1 MFSNYKS
8 LILVNKVV
16 ALGYS
21 VAIISGMVGL
31 NAYANG
37 SESANP
43 AWVSA
48 MTGPLFLQDAS
59 DWTRYG
65 GNNAE
70 QHYSPLDAINTTNV
84 SKLGLAWSVE
94 LDTERG
100 QEATPLV
107 VGGTIYVSTAWSKVW
122 AIDGAS
128 GAVLWRFD
136 PQVAGAS
143 GRAGC
148 CDVVNRGVAYRDGKI
163 FVGALDGRLIALDAR
178 SGKLL
183 WQTQTTDKTK
193 AYTITG
199 APRVAGK
206 LVLIGNGGAEFGVR
220 GFVSAYDADTGKR
233 VWRFYVV
240 PRPDG
245 KPDGAASDDVLKSK
259 AAKSWFA
266 GQWRTTGGGGT
277 PWDAIVYDPELD
289 QVLIG
294 TGNGSPWNHVL
305 RSGGRGDNLFLS
317 SILALDAKTG
327 HYRWHYQINPGES
340 WDFTAT
346 QPIVLANLVIAGK
359 ERKVLMQAP
368 KNGFFYVIDR
378 GTGQLISANNFV
390 PVNWATGIDLK
401 TGRPMETANA
411 RYRSADNLMQPS
423 AFGGHNWYPMAFS
436 PRTGLVYLP
445 AQEVAMIYAQDKAF
459 HERANTFNIGTYS
472 TKNVLPDDP
481 AAVAK
486 IRASLKGELIAWNPV
501 SQHEVWRAAQPG
513 PASGG
518 TLATAGDVVFEG
530 NMRGGFQAFDARDG
544 KRLWQFQAQT
554 AVQGTPVSYG
564 AGGEQ
569 YVVVLSGYGG
579 GFGLSTPLGDGT
591 HNRPNGRV
599 LAFRLGG
606 TAQLPAWQ
614 EPALSP
620 FVRVDKSF
628 TPAQLAIGKRIFE
641 TTCAWCHGSA
651 AQSSG
656 VVPDLRRSA
665 ALSDPKLWQA
675 IVRGGALKDGGMAS
689 FKDIAS
695 PSDAE
700 AIRGYVAQR
709 AKSGE

>member
-1 MFSNYKS
+1 MLANLNIKWNIIAKYTAS
-8 LILVNKVV
+8 LSITVGL
-16 ALGYS
+16 LGTPVMGADTDSPSSTS
-21 VAIISGMVGL
+21 VA
-31 NAYANG
+31 
-37 SESANP
+37 
-43 AWVSA
+43 A
-48 MTGPLFLQDAS
+48 MTGPLFSQNAG
-59 DWTRYG
+59 DWTRNG

-70 QHYSPLDAINTTNV
+70 QHYSPLDTIDTANV
-84 SKLGLAWSVE
+84 ARLGLAWSVE
-94 LDTERG
+94 LDTARG
-100 QEATPLV
+100 QETTPLV
-107 VGGTIYVSTAWSKVW
+107 VNGTIYVSTAWSKVW
-122 AIDGAS
+122 AIDGAT
-128 GAVLWRFD
+128 GNVLWRFD
-136 PQVAGAS
+136 PQVDGAR

-163 FVGALDGRLIALDAR
+163 FVGAFDGRLIALDAR
-178 SGKLL
+178 SGKRL
-183 WQTQTTDKTK
+183 WQTQTTDPTK

-220 GFVSAYDADTGKR
+220 GYVSAYDADTGKR

-245 KPDGAASDDVLKSK
+245 KPDGAPSDDVLKNK
-259 AAKSWFA
+259 AAKTWFA
-266 GQWRTTGGGGT
+266 GQWRATGGGGT

-327 HYRWHYQINPGES
+327 HYRWHYQETPGES

-346 QPIVLANLVIAGK
+346 QPIVLANLVIDGK
-359 ERKVLMQAP
+359 ARKVLMQAP
-368 KNGFFYVIDR
+368 KNGYFYVIDR
-378 GTGQLISANNFV
+378 STGQLISANNYV

-401 TGRPMETANA
+401 TGRPMENPQA
-411 RYRSADNLMQPS
+411 RYRSAEDLMLPS

-445 AQEVAMIYAQDKAF
+445 AQEVPMLYAQDKAF
-459 HERANTFNIGTYS
+459 HFRANAFNIGTFS
-472 TKNVLPDDP
+472 DRGVLPDDP

-486 IRASLKGELIAWNPV
+486 IRASLKGELIAWNPAT
-501 SQHEVWRAAQPG
+501 QREAWRAPQPG

-530 NMRGGFQAFDARDG
+530 DMRGAFKAYDARDG
-544 KRLWQFQAQT
+544 KDLWQFQAQT
-554 AVQGTPVSYG
+554 AVQGTPVSF
-564 AGGEQ
+564 AMGGEQ
-569 YVVVLSGYGG
+569 YVVVVSGYGG

-599 LAFRLGG
+599 LAFKLGG
-606 TAQLPAWQ
+606 GAKLPQWQ
-614 EPALSP
+614 EPELAP
-620 FVRVDKSF
+620 VVRVETRF
-628 TPAQLAIGKRIFE
+628 TPSQLAIGKRIFE
-641 TTCAWCHGSA
+641 TTCSWCHGSA

-665 ALSDPKLWQA
+665 ALDNPQLWRA
-675 IVRGGALKDGGMAS
+675 IVIGGALKGSGMAS

-695 PSDAE
+695 PGDAE

-709 AKSGE
+709 ALAAP